1 MFKYWSLRPFWLSF
15 STKYFVYFNF
25 AFFVHK
31 CDRNMVMEA
40 IEFKRM
46 DDFRTKGTGKF
57 YNEPQFY
64 TVFFSWCFVF
74 IVWRSIWICDLSHN
88 RNKFK
93 LENINLRSVV

>member
-31 CDRNMVMEA
+31 CERNMVMEA

-46 DDFRTKGTGKF
+46 DDFRTKGTNKF

-64 TVFFSWCFVF
+64 TVFFLVLCVY
-74 IVWRSIWICDLSHN
+74 RLKKHMDLWLKPQS
-88 RNKFK
+88 
-93 LENINLRSVV
+93 